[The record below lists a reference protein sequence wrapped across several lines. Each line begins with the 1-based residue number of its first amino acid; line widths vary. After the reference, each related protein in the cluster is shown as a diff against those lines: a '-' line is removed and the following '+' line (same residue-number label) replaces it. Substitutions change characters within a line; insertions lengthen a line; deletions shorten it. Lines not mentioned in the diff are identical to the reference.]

1 MKHCKSVLSVIV
13 VIALIVSTIM
23 IGNTGPFA
31 EGGDQGYPVPE
42 LFPEVNRFMDE
53 DEKKTIVSRI
63 DGYGDALNT
72 ILYKTVSGEVMGIF
86 YPLDVKYLDGDYVKD
101 KSNKLYESESNSFV
115 YETRDNNMLD
125 IPFSSYYYTYK
136 HSSAVI
142 RNELW

>member
-63 DGYGDALNT
+63 DGYGDALNGNRRLV
-72 ILYKTVSGEVMGIF
+72 IADPHYNAVASGSSQT
-86 YPLDVKYLDGDYVKD
+86 YA
-101 KSNKLYESESNSFV
+101 
-115 YETRDNNMLD
+115 MLD